1 MNGLDIK
8 RRREEL
14 GLAQQELA
22 NKIGVSRNTIINY
35 EKGGVIPEPKR
46 QMLEAFLFGDEKQ
59 EAIPMENP
67 FILMI
72 PLVSQYAYAGYLA
85 GFSDSEY
92 MGSLPKIPI
101 IADHQL
107 KGDYIGFEVRGD
119 SMDNDTS
126 ESIREGDRLI
136 CRFIKQELWQYKLH
150 INKWN
155 FVIVHKTDGVLVKR
169 ITDHNVDQNVITIHS
184 LNPEYPDKA
193 ISLNEVSQLFNVV
206 EIVRSG
212 RI

>member
-1 MNGLDIK
+1 MNDLEIK
-8 RRREEL
+8 KRREEL
-14 GLAQQELA
+14 GLSQLELA

-35 EKGGVIPEPKR
+35 EKGGVIPESKR
-46 QMLEAFLFGDEKQ
+46 QILESVLSGSEKTD
-59 EAIPMENP
+59 AVPMENP

-72 PLVSQYAYAGYLA
+72 PLVSQYAYAGYLT
-85 GFSDSEY
+85 GFSDREY
-92 MGSLPKIPI
+92 MDSLPKIPI

-107 KGDYIGFEVRGD
+107 KGDYTGFEVRGD
-119 SMDNDTS
+119 SMDNDSS

-136 CRFIKQELWQYKLH
+136 CRFIKKELWQYKLH

-169 ITDHNVDQNVITIHS
+169 ITDHDVDLSTITIHS
-184 LNPEYPDKA
+184 LNPEYPDKTL
-193 ISLNEVSQLFNVV
+193 SLNEVSQLFNVV